1 MKLLVSACLL
11 GFPCRYDGR
20 AKPHEGVLSLLE
32 THTLI
37 PFCPEIYGGLATPRL
52 AAERQGSRVMTEAGL
67 DVTEQYRRGAG
78 EALRLCRLYGCNA
91 ALLKERSPS
100 CGHGVIHNGRFDGG
114 LLPVKRWGRP
124 ADIASAVWTLCS
136 GALPYVTGQS
146 IDVDGG
152 FHIRRL

>member
-32 THTLI
+32 IHTLI
-37 PFCPEIYGGLATPRL
+37 PFCPEIYGGLATPRP
-52 AAERQGSRVMTEAGL
+52 AAERQGDRVMTEAGF

-100 CGHGVIHNGRFDGG
+100 CG
-114 LLPVKRWGRP
+114 
-124 ADIASAVWTLCS
+124 S
-136 GALPYVTGQS
+136 GAVYDGTFTGTVIPGDGVTAQLLKANGIQVVGES
-146 IDVDGG
+146 RAEELLG
-152 FHIRRL
+152 R